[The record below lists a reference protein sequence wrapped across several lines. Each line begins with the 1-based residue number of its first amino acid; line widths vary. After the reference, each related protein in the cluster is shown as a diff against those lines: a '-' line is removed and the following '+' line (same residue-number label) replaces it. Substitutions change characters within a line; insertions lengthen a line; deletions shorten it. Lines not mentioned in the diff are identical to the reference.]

1 MLGIKSFIANGWAD
15 EVTGAIVCE
24 PEENEICLFQ
34 KGAMRLHVR
43 VFGVM
48 SHGAMPYAGVN
59 PLRGV
64 ADMVVALRDYEKR
77 EQQRIGEHQYLGWP
91 WITPTIIQAPAKG
104 EAQHNVV
111 PDEAYLAL
119 DIRTAPG
126 QDHVQIE
133 AEINRIARSLEAA
146 TSRLRFEVECF
157 ESRPWTATDP
167 TDPLVAAVEAAY
179 PEVLGTAPRY
189 GGVPGATDGTFLWA
203 LKDIPIVTI
212 GPGDKTIPHQV
223 NEFVRLADTVAAAR
237 LYAAAA
243 VIYLHDL

>member
-1 MLGIKSFIANGWAD
+1 MDTARWVLALALAVGASTAALANHCPVDMQQIDAALAANSKLSAEQLA
-15 EVTGAIVCE
+15 EV
-24 PEENEICLFQ
+24 
-34 KGAMRLHVR
+34 KK
-43 VFGVM
+43 
-48 SHGAMPYAGVN
+48 
-59 PLRGV
+59 LR
-64 ADMVVALRDYEKR
+64 AE
-77 EQQRIGEHQYLGWP
+77 
-91 WITPTIIQAPAKG
+91 G